1 MFAVSLLNWKW
12 KTEKPAGCLPAGL
25 VDLEIWWALLHQAV
39 AVRRHG
45 MSMMVVMAVMVA
57 ELHLFLT
64 ISENSAG
71 VK

>member
-1 MFAVSLLNWKW
+1 M
-12 KTEKPAGCLPAGL
+12 
-25 VDLEIWWALLHQAV
+25 

-57 ELHLFLT
+57 DLHLPFTLV
-64 ISENSAG
+64 EKLAA